1 MAKELESATDT
12 GLELN
17 KMLTDFLT
25 SQKENA
31 SLSSN
36 LEHLQSQITRQEEI
50 ITTLRNK
57 TKQTDE
63 EVFET
68 TNNCAKSSNFCLIYR
83 KKHCA
88 KRSKF

>member
-1 MAKELESATDT
+1 MKNCVRESRIFQNERDELKQRVISMAKELESATDT

-36 LEHLQSQITRQEEI
+36 LDQLQSQITRQENI
-50 ITTLRNK
+50 ISQLRNK
-57 TKQTDE
+57 TKQTEE
-63 EVFET
+63 EVQ
-68 TNNCAKSSNFCLIYR
+68 
-83 KKHCA
+83 
-88 KRSKF
+88 